1 MLLADVVRASN
12 QVSRTGSRNSKVSL
26 LADVLHRC
34 ALEVADGMIPA
45 DEIGLATRYLSGTL
59 RQRRT
64 GIELS
69 SSGHSSWSSCLLGLR
84 LAS

>member
-34 ALEVADGMIPA
+34 ALEVADGTTPA
-45 DEIGLATRYLSGTL
+45 
-59 RQRRT
+59 Q
-64 GIELS
+64 
-69 SSGHSSWSSCLLGLR
+69 W
-84 LAS
+84 